1 MRDPAVHERTPWPAL
16 IAAACRLGVAPAQFW
31 RLSLR
36 EWRALVAP
44 PADAAMTRARFEALL
59 RLYPD
64 KDQ

>member
-1 MRDPAVHERTPWPAL
+1 MCDGQERTPWRSL
-16 IAAACRLGVAPAQFW
+16 IAAAQRLGVAPAQFW

-44 PADAAMTRARFEALL
+44 AADAAMTRAGFEALE

-64 KDQ
+64 KDR